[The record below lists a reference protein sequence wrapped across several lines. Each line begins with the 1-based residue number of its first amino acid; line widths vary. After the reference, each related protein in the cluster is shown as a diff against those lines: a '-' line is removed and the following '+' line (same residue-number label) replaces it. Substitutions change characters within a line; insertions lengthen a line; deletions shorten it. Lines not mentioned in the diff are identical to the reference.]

1 MDDCDQHDR
10 HDRHD
15 QRGQALP
22 FVALVMVVAIAVAV
36 MVVRLGG
43 QLDHRARAQTAAD
56 AVALAG
62 AGGGEDAARTIA
74 SRNGAEIE
82 SFVIRD
88 GEVEVIVRVAD
99 RRASARAQRWW

>member
-1 MDDCDQHDR
+1 MDR
-10 HDRHD
+10 GD

-22 FVALVMVVAIAVAV
+22 FLTLVMAVAIAVAV

-43 QLDHRARAQTAAD
+43 QIDHRARAQTAAD

-74 SRNGAEIE
+74 TRNGAEIE
-82 SFVIRD
+82 SFVTRD
-88 GEVEVIVRVAD
+88 GEVEVVVRVAD
-99 RRASARAQRWW
+99 RRASARARRSW